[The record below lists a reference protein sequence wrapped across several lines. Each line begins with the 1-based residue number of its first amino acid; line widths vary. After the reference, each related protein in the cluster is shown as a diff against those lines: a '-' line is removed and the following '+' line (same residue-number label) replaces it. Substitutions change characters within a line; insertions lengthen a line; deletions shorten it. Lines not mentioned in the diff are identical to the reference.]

1 MRLKEIAHKVSIK
14 LSLTMEGRERI
25 VRDCMHVFHNV
36 SGRLCDVKE
45 DGDTC
50 TNYIHRGPKFV
61 VHSWL
66 ERIYPVSNKRKF
78 ENNEIVSE
86 S

>member
-1 MRLKEIAHKVSIK
+1 
-14 LSLTMEGRERI
+14 MEGRERI
-25 VRDCMHVFHNV
+25 VRDCAHVFHNV

-45 DGDTC
+45 NGDTC
-50 TNYIHRGPKFV
+50 TCNYIHRGPKFV

-78 ENNEIVSE
+78 ENNEIVLE

>member
-1 MRLKEIAHKVSIK
+1 MRLKEIAHEVSIK

-25 VRDCMHVFHNV
+25 VRDSVHVFHNA

-50 TNYIHRGPKFV
+50 TNYIHRGAKFV
-61 VHSWL
+61 VHSSL
-66 ERIYPVSNKRKF
+66 GRIYPVPDKRKL
-78 ENNEIVSE
+78 ENNEIVLE

>member
-1 MRLKEIAHKVSIK
+1 
-14 LSLTMEGRERI
+14 MEGRERI
-25 VRDCMHVFHNV
+25 VHDCVHVFHNV

-45 DGDTC
+45 DGNTC
-50 TNYIHRGPKFV
+50 TNYIHRGPKFMI
-61 VHSWL
+61 HSWL

-78 ENNEIVSE
+78 ENNEIVSG